1 MTAVS
6 EGRAPLRS
14 VFRPPL
20 VMFDLDGTLVDSGPG
35 IRASI
40 RHACTAVGLAEPTPE
55 QLRALIG
62 PPFPAAFRDILGVDV
77 PTGDAMMTAYRE
89 LYGAS
94 AMFDVSLYE
103 GIPEALEELTARGDV
118 LAVTTS
124 KPGVYAGEI
133 IAHLGL
139 TDVFAGG
146 VHGAAIDGSV
156 EGKAAVVGLAL
167 ARHGDGPVTG
177 LVGDRNHD
185 VEGAHAH
192 GLPCL
197 GVSWGFGGHD
207 ELAAAGAAD
216 VVDKP
221 AELPAALEA
230 LRR

>member
-1 MTAVS
+1 MS
-6 EGRAPLRS
+6 
-14 VFRPPL
+14 L
-20 VMFDLDGTLVDSGPG
+20 VLFDLDGTLVDSGPG

-40 RHACTAVGLAEPTPE
+40 RHAAAAVGLAEPTPE

-89 LYGAS
+89 RYGGG
-94 AMFDVSLYE
+94 AMFDVALYD

-133 IAHLGL
+133 VAHLGL
-139 TDVFAGG
+139 TDSFAGG
-146 VHGAAIDGSV
+146 VHGAALDGSV

-167 ARHGDGPVTG
+167 TQHGDGPVTG
-177 LVGDRNHD
+177 LVGDRHHD
-185 VEGAHAH
+185 VEGARAH
-192 GLPCL
+192 GLRSL
-197 GVSWGFGGHD
+197 GVSWGFGGRE
-207 ELAAAGAAD
+207 ELESAGAAD

-221 AELPAALEA
+221 AEIPAALAA
-230 LRR
+230 LG

>member
-1 MTAVS
+1 MS
-6 EGRAPLRS
+6 
-14 VFRPPL
+14 PPRL

-40 RHACTAVGLAEPTPE
+40 RHAATAVGLPEPTPE

-62 PPFPAAFRDILGVDV
+62 PPFPAAFRDVLGVDG
-77 PTGDAMMTAYRE
+77 PTADGMMAAYRE
-89 LYGAS
+89 VYGAG

-103 GIPEALEELTARGDV
+103 GVPEALEELAGRGDV

-124 KPGVYAGEI
+124 KPGFYAERI
-133 IAHLGL
+133 VAHLGL
-139 TDVFAGG
+139 PDAFAAG
-146 VHGAAIDGSV
+146 VHGAALDGSV

-167 ARHGDGPVTG
+167 ARHGGGPVTG
-177 LVGDRNHD
+177 LVGDRHHD
-185 VEGAHAH
+185 VEGARAH

-197 GVSWGFGGHD
+197 GVSWGFGGRD

-221 AELPAALEA
+221 AEIPAALDA
-230 LRR
+230 LG